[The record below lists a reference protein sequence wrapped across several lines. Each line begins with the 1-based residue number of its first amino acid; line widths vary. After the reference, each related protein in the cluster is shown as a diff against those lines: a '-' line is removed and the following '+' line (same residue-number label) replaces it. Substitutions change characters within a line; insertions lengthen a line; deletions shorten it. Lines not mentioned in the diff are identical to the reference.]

1 MTYLMHELA
10 STADM
15 QATSWKDF
23 SQSQEQAYIFTPQN
37 IVRANTPDRFSV
49 FSWSNGLKS
58 YTGYIASNKPDKN
71 KIIVPYKKNNTG
83 NILGWYTVNGKATD
97 ASPVISGIYDLN
109 GNSYTMN
116 GKLMTNGNSLENNF
130 TLFSTPGNAFIY
142 MDYVV
147 GKTNGT
153 ITEEKGGLMAISTD
167 PFTKEKRTLYHSK
180 GRLQTDGSQLKSFE
194 GNWINIDNEVGIV
207 STATDKSIAFG
218 DRELNSSHLP
228 VKDLPS
234 CSTDGQLQ
242 QQGIVD
248 RRHIIYYSN
257 VDSCLTPE
265 QARLPTYCP

>member
-1 MTYLMHELA
+1 M
-10 STADM
+10 
-15 QATSWKDF
+15 
-23 SQSQEQAYIFTPQN
+23 
-37 IVRANTPDRFSV
+37 
-49 FSWSNGLKS
+49 
-58 YTGYIASNKPDKN
+58 
-71 KIIVPYKKNNTG
+71 PYKKNNTG
-83 NILGWYTVNGKATD
+83 NILGWYTVSGKATD

-180 GRLQTDGSQLKSFE
+180 GRLQTDGSQLKSFM
-194 GNWINIDNEVGIV
+194 GNWVNIDNEVGIV
-207 STATDKSIAFG
+207 NTATDKSIAFG
-218 DRELNSSHLP
+218 DRELNSSIFLSKIYP
-228 VKDLPS
+228 VYS
-234 CSTDGQLQ
+234 ADGRSFSN
-242 QQGIVD
+242 GSIVD

-257 VDSCLTPE
+257 VDSADTEQLAADVLSLTAQVAEGWNGVIVSDPDS
-265 QARLPTYCP
+265 ARYLLLSNYLGETACTLKDILCQTEHRSSRK